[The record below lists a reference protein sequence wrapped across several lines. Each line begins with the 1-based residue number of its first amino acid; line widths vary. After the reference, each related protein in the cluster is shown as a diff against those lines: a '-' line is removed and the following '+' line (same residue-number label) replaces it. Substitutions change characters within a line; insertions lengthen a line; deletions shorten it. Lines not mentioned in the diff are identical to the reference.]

1 MELRLYGYPA
11 TSAAGIAAICAGNWT
26 RAEEHLQA
34 AIRQADTAP
43 YRVAQPAARYWY
55 ADMLLTRDA
64 PGDSARARNL
74 LGEAL
79 AMFGS
84 LGMPVYSRRA
94 AERQQPIS

>member
-11 TSAAGIAAICAGNWT
+11 TTAAGIAAICVGNWT

-55 ADMLLTRDA
+55 ADMPLTRDA
-64 PGDSARARNL
+64 PGDSARARDL

-84 LGMPVYSRRA
+84 LGMPVYSRRV
-94 AERQQPIS
+94 AERQQRIS